1 MHKPTAASASPNTS
15 NNNATNTKIQRPNIK
30 HIVVGGGGTTGF
42 MTLGALK
49 FLQDNKFWDISNIK
63 TVYGT
68 SIGSIAATCIAL
80 KYDWETLLTYFIRR
94 PWNKLYAYNKSEMV
108 LNLYNQKGI
117 FKRAIFEKTLYPLLE
132 GRGLSGNITMKE
144 LFEYSKIDIH
154 FFSLELNSMTK
165 TDLSYKTH
173 PDLRVVDAI
182 YMSSACPILF
192 SPCIDEASKTC
203 YVDGGLICNYPVNE
217 CIENEKCIPDE
228 ILGMRNIFEHYVNPV
243 TESTSVFE
251 YFTSIYKQVTMYAL
265 NEQSYQPIQNEVVCI
280 TDNSGTDF
288 VRWID
293 ALKSDNIIALMNKG
307 EMYARL
313 FMKYKGHKTNIE
325 ITQCGTRVAT
335 ATAPKT
341 QILID
346 DIDDIDSG
354 SDADDSRDHGSTHS
368 DADDGGLGLDLHAK
382 PSCKDSCE

>member
-1 MHKPTAASASPNTS
+1 MEKGS
-15 NNNATNTKIQRPNIK
+15 NTKLYKTFNYMRA
-30 HIVVGGGGTTGF
+30 VAF
-42 MTLGALK
+42 F
-49 FLQDNKFWDISNIK
+49 FLFFL
-63 TVYGT
+63 YGT
-68 SIGSIAATCIAL
+68 SIGSIVATSIAL
-80 KYDWETLLTYFIRR
+80 KYDWDTLLTYFIRR
-94 PWNKLYAYNKSEMV
+94 PWNKLYAYNKSDLI

-117 FKRAIFEKTLYPLLE
+117 FKRTIFEKTLQPLLE

-217 CIENEKCIPDE
+217 CIENEKCMPDE

-243 TESTSVFE
+243 TETTSVFE

-265 NEQSYQPIQNEVVCI
+265 NEQSYQPIPNEVVCI

-288 VRWID
+288 IRWID

-325 ITQCGTRVAT
+325 ITQCGTRVLT
-335 ATAPKT
+335 ATKTKT
-341 QILID
+341 QILIHDMD
-346 DIDDIDSG
+346 DDDVDSG
-354 SDADDSRDHGSTHS
+354 SDDAAESRDHSTVDEPGDMEI
-368 DADDGGLGLDLHAK
+368 DADVKSQTDL
-382 PSCKDSCE
+382 

>member
-1 MHKPTAASASPNTS
+1 MHKPTAASPNTS

-68 SIGSIAATCIAL
+68 SIGSIVATCIAL

-94 PWNKLYAYNKSEMV
+94 PWNKLYAYNKSDMV

-192 SPCIDEASKTC
+192 SPCIDEVSKTC

-217 CIENEKCIPDE
+217 CIENEKCMPDE

-325 ITQCGTRVAT
+325 ITQCGTRVST
-335 ATAPKT
+335 ALKTKTQT

-346 DIDDIDSG
+346 DTDSG

-368 DADDGGLGLDLHAK
+368 EPGDGELCL
-382 PSCKDSCE
+382 E

>member
-1 MHKPTAASASPNTS
+1 MHKPTAASPNT
-15 NNNATNTKIQRPNIK
+15 NATNAKIQRPNIK

-68 SIGSIAATCIAL
+68 SIGSIVATSIAL
-80 KYDWETLLTYFIRR
+80 KYDWDTLLTYFIRR

-192 SPCIDEASKTC
+192 SPCIDESSKTC

-217 CIENEKCIPDE
+217 CIENEKCMPDE

-243 TESTSVFE
+243 IESTSVFE

-293 ALKSDNIIALMNKG
+293 ALKADNIIALMNKG

-325 ITQCGTRVAT
+325 ITQCGTRVST
-335 ATAPKT
+335 ALKTKT
-341 QILID
+341 QILIHD
-346 DIDDIDSG
+346 TDSG
-354 SDADDSRDHGSTHS
+354 SDDAESRDHGSTHS
-368 DADDGGLGLDLHAK
+368 EPGDGELGLGLHAK

>member
-1 MHKPTAASASPNTS
+1 MHKPTAVTTNASNTGT
-15 NNNATNTKIQRPNIK
+15 NLTNATNSKIQRPNIK

-42 MTLGALK
+42 MTFGALK
-49 FLQDNKFWDISNIK
+49 FLQDNDFWDVSNLKSI
-63 TVYGT
+63 YGT
-68 SIGSIAATCIAL
+68 SIGSIVATSIAL
-80 KYDWETLLTYFIRR
+80 KYDWDTLLTYFIRR
-94 PWNKLYAYNKSEMV
+94 PWNKLYAYNKSDLI
-108 LNLYNQKGI
+108 LNLYNKKGI
-117 FKRAIFEKTLYPLLE
+117 FKRTIFEKTLQPLLE

-217 CIENEKCIPDE
+217 CIENEKCMPDE

-243 TESTSVFE
+243 TETTSVFE

-265 NEQSYQPIQNEVVCI
+265 NEQSYQPIPNEVVCI

-288 VRWID
+288 IRWID

-325 ITQCGTRVAT
+325 ITQCGTRVLT
-335 ATAPKT
+335 ATKTKT
-341 QILID
+341 QILIHDMD
-346 DIDDIDSG
+346 DDVDSG
-354 SDADDSRDHGSTHS
+354 SDDAAESRDHSTVDEPGDMEI
-368 DADDGGLGLDLHAK
+368 DADVKSQTDL
-382 PSCKDSCE
+382 

>member
-1 MHKPTAASASPNTS
+1 MHKPTAASQNATNT
-15 NNNATNTKIQRPNIK
+15 TNTKIQRPTIK

-68 SIGSIAATCIAL
+68 SIGSIAATSIAL
-80 KYDWETLLTYFIRR
+80 KYDWDTLLTYFIRR
-94 PWNKLYAYNKSEMV
+94 PWNKLYAYNKSDLI

-117 FKRAIFEKTLYPLLE
+117 FKRTIFEKTLQPLLE

-144 LFEYSKIDIH
+144 LFDYSKIDIH

-288 VRWID
+288 IRWID

-325 ITQCGTRVAT
+325 ITQCGTRVST
-335 ATAPKT
+335 ALKTKT
-341 QILID
+341 QILIHD
-346 DIDDIDSG
+346 TDSG
-354 SDADDSRDHGSTHS
+354 SDADDSRDDCELG
-368 DADDGGLGLDLHAK
+368 DGLDLHAK
-382 PSCKDSCE
+382 PSCKDGCE

>member
-1 MHKPTAASASPNTS
+1 MHKPTTASPNTI
-15 NNNATNTKIQRPNIK
+15 NINATNTKIQRPIIK

-42 MTLGALK
+42 MTFGALK
-49 FLQDNKFWDISNIK
+49 FLQDNDFWDVSNLK
-63 TVYGT
+63 TIYGT
-68 SIGSIAATCIAL
+68 SIGSIVATSIAL
-80 KYDWETLLTYFIRR
+80 KYDWDTLLTYFIRR
-94 PWNKLYAYNKSEMV
+94 PWNKLYAYNKSDLI

-117 FKRAIFEKTLYPLLE
+117 FKRTIFEKTLQPLLE

-228 ILGMRNIFEHYVNPV
+228 VLGMRNIFEHYVNPV

-288 VRWID
+288 IRWID
-293 ALKSDNIIALMNKG
+293 ALKADNIIALMNKG

-325 ITQCGTRVAT
+325 ITQCGTRVST
-335 ATAPKT
+335 ATKT
-341 QILID
+341 KPQILID
-346 DIDDIDSG
+346 DVDDTDSG
-354 SDADDSRDHGSTHS
+354 SDDADSRDHGSTHS
-368 DADDGGLGLDLHAK
+368 EPDDGELGLDLNAK

>member
-15 NNNATNTKIQRPNIK
+15 NNNATNATNSKIQRPTIK

-94 PWNKLYAYNKSEMV
+94 PWNKLYAYNKSDMV

-217 CIENEKCIPDE
+217 CIENEKCLPDE

-325 ITQCGTRVAT
+325 ITQCGTRVST
-335 ATAPKT
+335 ALKT
-341 QILID
+341 KPQILIHD
-346 DIDDIDSG
+346 TDSG
-354 SDADDSRDHGSTHS
+354 SDTESRDHGTHS
-368 DADDGGLGLDLHAK
+368 DADDGELGLDLHAK